1 MEIERPALC
10 SKSRRKS
17 AQKHT
22 KITKRL
28 KKPGEPGFS
37 CPKGTIKV
45 TIFPNPFP

>member
-28 KKPGEPGFS
+28 KKPGEQFLALGFVES
-37 CPKGTIKV
+37 I
-45 TIFPNPFP
+45 